1 MTQSELLR
9 EIYATEAKIASGAK
23 GQTALKAYHRKL
35 FAQYMRTLAKTGEA
49 A

>member
-1 MTQSELLR
+1 MTQAELLR
-9 EIYATEAKIASGAK
+9 EIYAVEAKIASGAK

-35 FAQYMRTLAKTGEA
+35 YAQYVRTLSKTGEA